1 MKLSIRSHS
10 QTAGQISQTRSV
22 RPFFANTGRSGL
34 CTRRSPR
41 LFEQRPAATYFELLM
56 SLPAKRSLPQLLH
69 A

>member
-22 RPFFANTGRSGL
+22 RRLFANTGRSGL
-34 CTRRSPR
+34 RTQPSPR
-41 LFEQRPAATYFELLM
+41 LFEQRPAASYFELLM
-56 SLPAKRSLPQLLH
+56 SLPAKRSLPQLLR

>member
-10 QTAGQISQTRSV
+10 AGQISQTRSV
-22 RPFFANTGRSGL
+22 RRFFANASRSGL
-34 CTRRSPR
+34 RTRRSPR
-41 LFEQRPAATYFELLM
+41 LFEQRAAATYFELLM

>member
-22 RPFFANTGRSGL
+22 ASTSRSGP
-34 CTRRSPR
+34 CTQRSPR

-56 SLPAKRSLPQLLH
+56 SLPAKRSLPELLH
-69 A
+69 V

>member
-10 QTAGQISQTRSV
+10 AGQISQTRSV
-22 RPFFANTGRSGL
+22 RRFFANTSRSGL
-34 CTRRSPR
+34 RTRRLPR
-41 LFEQRPAATYFELLM
+41 LFEQRAAATYFELLM